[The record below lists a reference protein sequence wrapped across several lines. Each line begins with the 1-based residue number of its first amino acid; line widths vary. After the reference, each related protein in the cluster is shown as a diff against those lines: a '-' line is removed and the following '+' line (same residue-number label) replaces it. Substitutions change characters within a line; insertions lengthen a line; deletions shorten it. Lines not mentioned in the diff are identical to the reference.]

1 MTEIQFIAFLVD
13 EARARLAQWREF
25 PEEGEVAEKVVLIG
39 IFVALALA
47 IGVIITKA
55 VTANANHIAHEVNP

>member
-1 MTEIQFIAFLVD
+1 MTELQLVLFLLE
-13 EARARLAQWREF
+13 EARARLAQYRED
-25 PEEGEVAEKVVLIG
+25 PERGEVAEKVVLIG

-55 VTANANHIAHEVNP
+55 VTANANHIANQINP